1 VPNDGSSSWH
11 AYEVTFDDEVRPP
24 SPIMDEQI
32 TYHRQIADINS
43 RWSKVQA
50 DVSKFL
56 ESCKSLNEAVKLWPD
71 IKLYV
76 PEQYIKRLNESVARE
91 KKAQEANAALEAL
104 QSIDTDFAVAA
115 VVGARMAQAI
125 AGLSTP

>member
-1 VPNDGSSSWH
+1 M
-11 AYEVTFDDEVRPP
+11 E
-24 SPIMDEQI
+24 EQI
-32 TYHRQIADINS
+32 TYHRQVADINS
-43 RWSKVQA
+43 RWKKVQN

-76 PEQYIKRLNESVARE
+76 PEQYLKRLNESVARE
-91 KKAQEANAALEAL
+91 KKQQEANAALEAL

-115 VVGARMAQAI
+115 AVGARLAQAT
-125 AGLSTP
+125 AGQTAT